1 MKNGTINTLLKYS
14 NVPEK
19 FIYKSNI
26 MKEIYY
32 EMKRCARLANTIL
45 LIGESGVGKDRIAR
59 EIHNMSQ
66 RKDHPFLCVPI
77 HSLNK
82 TLIESEL
89 FGYEKGAFSGADHNK
104 PGRFEATD
112 GGTIYLPEISD
123 LPESIQ
129 LKLLYF
135 LQYRTITRV
144 GQNPYHDEKTVDVR
158 LIMATN
164 ENIDSLVDSGK
175 LRTDFYHRIN
185 VFNIYIPPLRE
196 RKEDIEPLVR
206 YNIAKFSDML
216 YKKEFDI
223 DQSVIDYFMDYN
235 WPGNVRELEHVIE
248 RSLIKLPIEFVE
260 DSYKHV
266 LTSEHFH
273 ELDYPS
279 RKAIN
284 SENGKNQKDTDDLIS
299 LHSSNEIIDYNTAQ
313 LIFKKKYFTNLLNR
327 TKGNITQAAKLSKLS
342 PQGLRKILK
351 QININLKST

>member
-1 MKNGTINTLLKYS
+1 MENVLVNTLPRFS
-14 NVPEK
+14 PPTEK
-19 FIYKSNI
+19 FIYKSSI

-66 RKDHPFLCVPI
+66 RNNHPFLCVPI
-77 HSLNK
+77 HSLNN

-104 PGRFEATD
+104 LGRFEATD

-144 GQNPYHDEKTVDVR
+144 GQNPHNDEITVDIR

-164 ENIDSLVDSGK
+164 ENIDSLINSGK

-196 RKEDIEPLVR
+196 RKEDIEPLLR

-223 DQSVIDYFMDYN
+223 DQSLIDCFMDYN

-248 RSLIKLPIEFVE
+248 RNLIKLPIEFVE
-260 DSYKHV
+260 DPNEHV
-266 LTSEHFH
+266 LTSEHFK
-273 ELDYPS
+273 ELDRSP
-279 RKAIN
+279 N
-284 SENGKNQKDTDDLIS
+284 SKNQKATNDLIS
-299 LHSSNEIIDYNTAQ
+299 LHNYCDENVDYNTAQ
-313 LIFKKKYFTNLLNR
+313 IMFKKKYFTNLLNK
-327 TKGNITQAAKLSKLS
+327 TNGNITQAAKLAKLS

-351 QININLKST
+351 QININLKSV